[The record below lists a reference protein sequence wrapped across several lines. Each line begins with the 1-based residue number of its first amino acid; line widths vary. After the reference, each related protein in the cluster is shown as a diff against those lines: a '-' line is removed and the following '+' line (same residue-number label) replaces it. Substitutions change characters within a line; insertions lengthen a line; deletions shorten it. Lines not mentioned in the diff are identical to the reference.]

1 MSQTTT
7 PSCAEMMGDAQLLA
21 VLEFHANCARTHH
34 YPKLRN
40 VGDLADARTAVA
52 ALIARNAELEAE
64 RDELERLCDATY
76 VQQGADAYHH
86 ACEVLEAWQ
95 EVRFVAGKDQGCEG
109 SLCDG
114 LSWLQSQVTKLEDDR
129 DALAAENKALRDG
142 MLELADKIAIYADDD
157 EIDSTRLGRLAHFWL
172 GQLTALAR
180 TPAKEN
186 DDE

>member
-7 PSCAEMMGDAQLLA
+7 PSGAELDLLA
-21 VLEFHANCARTHH
+21 TLDATAREFRYAGEYEDEAGI
-34 YPKLRN
+34 KEI
-40 VGDLADARTAVA
+40 RTAVA
-52 ALIARNAELEAE
+52 AMIARNAELEAE
-64 RDELERLCDATY
+64 RNELERLCDATY

-95 EVRFVAGKDQGCEG
+95 EARFVAGKDRGCEG

-129 DALAAENKALRDG
+129 DALAAENKALRDVVEAT
-142 MLELADKIAIYADDD
+142 LEACEADIIANTGHEDAVGVLEDAAR
-157 EIDSTRLGRLAHFWL
+157 E
-172 GQLTALAR
+172 ALAR

-186 DDE
+186 DDA

>member
-1 MSQTTT
+1 MTTPMTTT
-7 PSCAEMMGDAQLLA
+7 PSGADVLA
-21 VLEFHANCARTHH
+21 YLDGPC
-34 YPKLRN
+34 PKNQRM
-40 VGDLADARTAVA
+40 RTAVA

-64 RDELERLCDATY
+64 RNELERLCDATY

-95 EVRFVAGKDQGCEG
+95 EARFVAGKDRGCEG

-129 DALAAENKALRDG
+129 DALAAENKALR
-142 MLELADKIAIYADDD
+142 EENAHLAAFIGPGAMPNLRASLAAGLHAGGAD
-157 EIDSTRLGRLAHFWL
+157 
-172 GQLTALAR
+172 QPLAR

-186 DDE
+186 DDG